1 MFRDSVNNTT
11 TEAIIGLIRTL
22 PKREQKIIVKTLN
35 NPKPKKKLS
44 RKEKNKQKEL
54 KGIAEG
60 LREIMEAKR
69 GGKQLMDLEDA
80 LNEL

>member
-1 MFRDSVNNTT
+1 MFREINQARTDSIVNY
-11 TEAIIGLIRTL
+11 IRTL
-22 PKREQKIIVKTLN
+22 PESEQKAIARNLTS
-35 NPKPKKKLS
+35 KKKLS
-44 RKEKNKQKEL
+44 AKEKRKVQEL

-60 LREIMEAKR
+60 LREIKEAKR